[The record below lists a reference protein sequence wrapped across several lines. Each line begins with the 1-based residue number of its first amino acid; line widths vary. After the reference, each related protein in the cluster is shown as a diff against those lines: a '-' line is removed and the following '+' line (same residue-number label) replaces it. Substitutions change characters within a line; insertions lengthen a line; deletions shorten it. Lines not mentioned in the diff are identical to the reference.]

1 MLFVREGSDIV
12 RLESLPRLR
21 VYRLLG
27 IKKTGS
33 IHTLSGIK
41 KQKLVPTGAF
51 RPLTGS
57 SSALWGRFCVFC
69 IPIVLPHGTSPFR
82 SSVRQDDRNA
92 HFLCR
97 PIVGLTPPK
106 LPALGSN
113 LRLHRGLYLCT
124 DIVTPVMAL
133 YHNTNTSSNCQAF
146 FTNFFK
152 NFWAFMTN
160 FRHPKILW

>member
-1 MLFVREGSDIV
+1 MLCFLREGRDIV

-57 SSALWGRFCVFC
+57 SSALRGRFCVFC
-69 IPIVLPHGTSPFR
+69 IPIVLPHGTPPFR
-82 SSVRQDDRNA
+82 GSVRQDDRNA

-106 LPALGSN
+106 LPAFAAISGFIAVCAS
-113 LRLHRGLYLCT
+113 RT
-124 DIVTPVMAL
+124 DILRPSWRLIIILLSGQIVKPF
-133 YHNTNTSSNCQAF
+133 SRIFS
-146 FTNFFK
+146 
-152 NFWAFMTN
+152 
-160 FRHPKILW
+160 KIFVHFC

>member
-1 MLFVREGSDIV
+1 MLCFLREGRDIV

-57 SSALWGRFCVFC
+57 SSALRGRFCDSAFLLSYHME
-69 IPIVLPHGTSPFR
+69 PLR
-82 SSVRQDDRNA
+82 SAD
-92 HFLCR
+92 L
-97 PIVGLTPPK
+97 
-106 LPALGSN
+106 
-113 LRLHRGLYLCT
+113 
-124 DIVTPVMAL
+124 
-133 YHNTNTSSNCQAF
+133 
-146 FTNFFK
+146 
-152 NFWAFMTN
+152 
-160 FRHPKILW
+160 